1 MSKQNKNKG
10 NHSIITWED
19 LYYDGYEVD
28 VFDQRDVSDWMLE
41 GTEDCYEY
49 IEKHDDEIIWLKNEA
64 QKKYYREPNKTTLI
78 AEENKLSI

>member
-1 MSKQNKNKG
+1 MKKQNKG

-28 VFDQRDVSDWMLE
+28 VFDERDVSGWMLD

-49 IEKHDDEIIWLKNEA
+49 IEKHDDEVIWLKNEA
-64 QKKYYREPNKTTLI
+64 QKKYYREPHKTTLI